1 MKVVLLISIL
11 LLLLAL
17 TFFVDV
23 FAIINVG
30 SWCSIGVA
38 QVTEVCF
45 IRASKKEQEQ
55 EKKLYDYCLEMN

>member
-45 IRASKKEQEQ
+45 IRESS
-55 EKKLYDYCLEMN
+55 Y